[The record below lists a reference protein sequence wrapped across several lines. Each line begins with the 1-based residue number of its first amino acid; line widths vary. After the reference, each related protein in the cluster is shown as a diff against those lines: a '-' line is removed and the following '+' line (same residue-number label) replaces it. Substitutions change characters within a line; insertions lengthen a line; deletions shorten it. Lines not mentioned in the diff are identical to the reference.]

1 MQETRLIKLND
12 SEDGVS
18 VLMARTNM
26 TEEEIQNAVYDETLD
41 DNNCDWEEKLIAHA
55 EELGKVFERFYF
67 DEVIAV

>member
-1 MQETRLIKLND
+1 MQKTRLIKLND

-26 TEEEIQNAVYDETLD
+26 TEDEIQNAVYDETLD

-55 EELGKVFERFYF
+55 EEFGKIFERFYF